1 MPAGDAGARGRFGP
15 PSAGTWDVVARL
27 RRLTRVRERMKT
39 LNVSLLAAG
48 VAFWATLSVFPLL
61 IALVMVY
68 GLVADPAD
76 VTRQVDNALSGLSPA
91 AKSLVGDQ
99 VAAVAGTRSGALS
112 LGLVLSVVVL
122 LWTASSGAQN
132 FMKAVTIAFEQ
143 EETRGFARQ
152 RGTALLLA
160 LAAIVLGVVLVALVG
175 VVPAIITHV
184 LSSPALKWLVL
195 VVEGLL
201 LLLVLWA
208 VIAALYRFAPADRP
222 ASWRRTSTGA
232 LLAAVAIVAFS
243 VVFAVYV
250 NRFGNYQ
257 RTYGALSG
265 AIVLML
271 WLYYSAY
278 VLLVG
283 ALVDAEA
290 ARADGGEVV
299 DGQVVDVSERPPYD
313 PASTDP
319 AAGTRTARADLS
331 RS

>member
-1 MPAGDAGARGRFGP
+1 MVTRATPDPTQETGPRRRWWPLLGRAR
-15 PSAGTWDVVARL
+15 V
-27 RRLTRVRERMKT
+27 RMKT

-48 VAFWATLSVFPLL
+48 VAFWATLSIFPML

-68 GLVADPAD
+68 GLVANPAD
-76 VTRQVDNALSGLSPA
+76 VERQIDHALSGLSPD
-91 AKSLVGDQ
+91 AKSLVGNQ
-99 VAAVAGTRSGALS
+99 VAAVAATRSGALS

-143 EETRGFARQ
+143 QETRGFLRQ

-160 LAAIVLGVVLVALVG
+160 VAAIVLGVVLVALVG
-175 VVPAIITHV
+175 VVPAVIRHV
-184 LSSPALKWLVL
+184 LSSPGLTWLVL
-195 VVEGLL
+195 AIEGLL

-208 VIAALYRFAPADRP
+208 VVAALYRFAPASRP
-222 ASWRRTSTGA
+222 PGWRRTSMGS
-232 LLAAVAIVAFS
+232 LLAAVVIVAFS
-243 VVFAVYV
+243 VLFALYV
-250 NRFGNYQ
+250 NTFGTYQ
-257 RTYGALSG
+257 KTYGTLAG

-290 ARADGGEVV
+290 ARVV
-299 DGQVVDVSERPPYD
+299 DGAAVDVSGTPRYD
-313 PASTDP
+313 RASTDP
-319 AAGTRTARADLS
+319 AAGTRTDRAAPAPPGSS
-331 RS
+331 R

>member
-1 MPAGDAGARGRFGP
+1 M
-15 PSAGTWDVVARL
+15 
-27 RRLTRVRERMKT
+27 RRLKRVRQRMRT

-48 VAFWATLSVFPLL
+48 VAFWATLSIFPML

-68 GLVADPAD
+68 GLVANPAD
-76 VTRQVDNALSGLSPA
+76 VTRQIDNALSGLSPA

-112 LGLVLSVVVL
+112 LGLVLSLVVL

-132 FMKAVTIAFEQ
+132 FMKAVTVAFEQ
-143 EETRGFARQ
+143 DETRGFARL

-160 LAAIVLGVVLVALVG
+160 VAAIVLGVVLVALVG
-175 VVPAIITHV
+175 VVPAVITHV
-184 LSSPALKWLVL
+184 LSSPGLTWLVL

-208 VIAALYRFAPADRP
+208 VIAMLYRVTPAERP
-222 ASWRRTSTGA
+222 AGWRWSSPGA
-232 LLAAVAIVAFS
+232 LVAALAIVAFS

-257 RTYGALSG
+257 KTYGTLAG

-278 VLLVG
+278 VLLLG

-290 ARADGGEVV
+290 ARGPDGSADS
-299 DGQVVDVSERPPYD
+299 DVVDVSERPRYD
-313 PASTDP
+313 PGSTDP
-319 AAGTRTARADLS
+319 AAGTRTARAAPGPPGSS
-331 RS
+331 R